1 MYCFDTVNLQSASH
15 QPQGQPQG
23 RKPNTQ
29 HNNTTPPPCTSTILL
44 HSAVYLRLPLAQ
56 RKQRKANGNTS
67 SSICSSID
75 TCARAS
81 TVFSS
86 LFSSVYMYSTMIVRA
101 SEIRR
106 WGMRNGCDMYL
117 RTSMQ
122 PAVLIVA
129 SVFVTFVGG
138 ADVKYSNLT

>member
-106 WGMRNGCDMYL
+106 WGMRNGCDTYVLVCNQLYL
-117 RTSMQ
+117 LLLACLLLLLVVQMLNTR
-122 PAVLIVA
+122 I
-129 SVFVTFVGG
+129 
-138 ADVKYSNLT
+138 